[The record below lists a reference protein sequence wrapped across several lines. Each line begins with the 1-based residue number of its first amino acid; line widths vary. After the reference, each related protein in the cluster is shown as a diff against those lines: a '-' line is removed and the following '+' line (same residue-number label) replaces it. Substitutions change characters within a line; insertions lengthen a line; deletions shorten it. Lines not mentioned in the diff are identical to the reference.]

1 MSFPR
6 KLKLIINMHDS
17 LKEKYLVKK
26 DKAKD
31 IRHINREIKYTMA
44 TSPTKCVLFDP
55 NVHKKMEQLFF
66 KRGSL
71 NKKTKTELRKD
82 MNSINTNFIKVREK
96 NIESL
101 EEEKEK
107 IKIFSEELSRK
118 NKNKEF
124 MEDYENVESHL
135 TEISDAIKLIKN
147 PIPIAESKKKKIIKG
162 KMETIT
168 IAAKPIE
175 VVILENKTSLIS
187 NYNSIWKRFMRFFTY
202 IRLTEIY
209 EHKTINEDNCI
220 IECERMMDN
229 YNLLKRGT
237 LEGILAFS
245 EIDAKILKQHHE
257 IRDVNTNI
265 FADYTFKTITDKQ
278 CIQDKLMSLIEG
290 NVDDVRS
297 AANKIYY
304 YGFNIIPE
312 FSKEEEDRF
321 IEFFRN
327 FVADKQNTLPRDV
340 DADDYLRILSQ
351 LDERP
356 TMPNLIDIV
365 MSNYD
370 IVDSY
375 PFNIEKRPDCLFGT
389 LMYEYLKS
397 LVVAKNE
404 GELMRIFMELFALDH
419 AGNKLKPGKDHF
431 EGIYY
436 EKKSKKTYEIDKSEL
451 LFLLGSL
458 CDNLDVLDN
467 GCKNGEELI
476 LCETGYDETPE
487 GSPLAKSLDSGEKLV
502 SRSNSGE
509 KLVSRSDISGKPGGT
524 LGGNKNKKSKRQRIK
539 KNKSQKQN
547 K

>member
-17 LKEKYLVKK
+17 LKDKYLVKK

-66 KRGSL
+66 KRGNL

-82 MNSINTNFIKVREK
+82 MNSINANFIKVREK

-107 IKIFSEELSRK
+107 FKIFSEELSRK

-168 IAAKPIE
+168 IPAKPIE
-175 VVILENKTSLIS
+175 TVILENKTSLTS
-187 NYNSIWKRFMRFFTY
+187 NYNSIWKRFMGFFTY
-202 IRLTEIY
+202 IRLTEMY

-229 YNLLKRGT
+229 YNLLKQGT

-257 IRDVNTNI
+257 IRDINTVVLV
-265 FADYTFKTITDKQ
+265 DYTFKTITDKQ
-278 CIQDKLMSLIEG
+278 CIQDKLMSFIEG
-290 NVDDVRS
+290 NVDDEYLDT
-297 AANKIYY
+297 NKIYY

-312 FSKEEEDRF
+312 MNERSDEDRF

-327 FVADKQNTLPRDV
+327 FVADKQRTLPRDV

-351 LDERP
+351 LDESP
-356 TMPNLIDIV
+356 TMPNLMDIV
-365 MSNYD
+365 LSNYD

-397 LVVAKNE
+397 LVVAKND
-404 GELMRIFMELFALDH
+404 GELMRIFAELFTLDH
-419 AGNKLKPGKDHF
+419 PGNRMKTGTTNEEYF

-436 EKKSKKTYEIDKSEL
+436 DSVFKKGNKTYEIDKSEL

-458 CDNLDVLDN
+458 CDDLDVLDN
-467 GCKNGEELI
+467 GCKNGEDLI

-487 GSPLAKSLDSGEKLV
+487 GSPLDKTPEGSPLDKTTVEPLNK
-502 SRSNSGE
+502 RSKTKKKQKKHKKRN
-509 KLVSRSDISGKPGGT
+509 T
-524 LGGNKNKKSKRQRIK
+524 KSKIIE
-539 KNKSQKQN
+539 
-547 K
+547 

>member
-31 IRHINREIKYTMA
+31 IGNINREIKYTMA

-66 KRGSL
+66 KRGNL

-82 MNSINTNFIKVREK
+82 MNSINTKFIKVREK

-107 IKIFSEELSRK
+107 FKIFSEELSRK

-135 TEISDAIKLIKN
+135 TEISEAIKLIKN

-168 IAAKPIE
+168 IPAKPIE

-187 NYNSIWKRFMRFFTY
+187 NYNSIWKRFMGFFTY

-220 IECERMMDN
+220 IECEQMMDN
-229 YNLLKRGT
+229 YNLLKRGS
-237 LEGILAFS
+237 LDRLSVFS
-245 EIDAKILKQHHE
+245 EIDAKILKQHHDM
-257 IRDVNTNI
+257 RDVNTNI
-265 FADYTFKTITDKQ
+265 FADYTFKTIADKQ
-278 CIQDKLMSLIEG
+278 CIQDKLMSFIEG

-312 FSKEEEDRF
+312 FSKEEEDGF

-327 FVADKQNTLPRDV
+327 FVADKHRTLPRDV

-397 LVVAKNE
+397 LVVAKND

-502 SRSNSGE
+502 SRS
-509 KLVSRSDISGKPGGT
+509 DISGKPGGT
-524 LGGNKNKKSKRQRIK
+524 LGGNANKQSKRQRIK